1 MAVKKVAITT
11 WWHYHNYGTALQ
23 ATATYNVLKNL
34 GYNPDIVNYI
44 PSGKKYSTNPDADRE
59 HEENWENYPRVVD
72 ERRDGKFDNFLQQ
85 HLTFT
90 PKAQDDGEFAE
101 LSDRYD
107 VFITGSDQIWAP
119 RVFDERYFLDF
130 VQDNRK
136 KIAYAPSIGLPTIE
150 NEYVR
155 GRMRELISQFAH
167 VSVREEQG
175 AETIKSELGLD
186 AVEVMPDPTLLL
198 DYNEWRKIIPKPKT
212 TQKEKYI
219 LCYFWGE
226 NESAWKHATK
236 IAKQTKLPIKIVPVL
251 QKDEKYG
258 EFIESVGPEE
268 FFNLIDDAE
277 MVLTDSF
284 HGAIFSIITRTPFY
298 VFERFK
304 QESGGS
310 QNSRVYNLLKI
321 SGLESRLVRYDDKL
335 REKYDSKTDFS
346 GARKAIKE
354 QKERATGWLES
365 ALIKVRKIDAVKF
378 EARITYYSHSI
389 EKSLSN
395 PSFEQGHAFS
405 VAKEVVDLLRQYSD
419 LGFDKNS
426 PAYLSALSALK
437 ELYLRHKGS
446 KYQDEIKKVM
456 GAFFEEVVDTTQKTG
471 GSLVIHASEKKNNS
485 SKNFKELS
493 ANRYS
498 VRNYL
503 DKQVDEKDIRE
514 VVEIAQKS
522 PSACNRQQ
530 ARVYYMTDKEV
541 IDRILG
547 IQGTLN
553 DYPTPPLLFLITATD
568 DAYLFDTEKN
578 NGYIDGSL
586 FAMSLLYA
594 LEYKGIGAC
603 PLHTMFTEDTCREV
617 MNLLNIPENEK
628 LIMFI
633 SAGYFEKEILACKS
647 YRYPVDYILH
657 RVTRLTSSGVPSQIV
672 DIPMTFEQIE
682 IEKIRAENAHLEAE
696 LSSFLSTKRSARLLA
711 GNIRRHYSRGP
722 LGNIKR
728 ALRLRTRAK
737 SLSCIIID
745 LANKLYWFPK
755 NAVIDYRVKR
765 ITKTQLNRG
774 DRIPK
779 IIHYIWVGGAK
790 KPESV
795 EKYIES
801 WKKYCPDYRI
811 IEWNEKNYNI
821 KSNRYAREAYR
832 EKKWAFVTDFI
843 RLDVLDRF
851 GGIYMDSDVEVLQS
865 LDGFLNEPAFSSF
878 EAGDPS
884 QIFLPTGMMASEK
897 GGKWVRYLK
906 SYYSSSRSFF
916 RKDGQIDDTPNT
928 VTITDMTVDKYGIC
942 LNNKLQ
948 KFDDFTMYPS
958 EYFCPK
964 SWSTRKINLTK
975 NTHTIHHFA
984 ASWLPPEIR
993 KLQHEGEE

>member
-219 LCYFWGE
+219 LCYFLGE

-321 SGLESRLVRYDDKL
+321 SGLESRLIRYDDRL
-335 REKYDSKTDFS
+335 REKYDCKINFTEAHKT
-346 GARKAIKE
+346 ITNE
-354 QKERATGWLES
+354 QKRAKSYLKRSLNINVPLVSIIVPVYNVDRFLMRGLKSIENQTYSNIEVIVIDDGSTDMSGEIADRFSKRDNRFKVIHKENGGVSS
-365 ALIKVRKIDAVKF
+365 AKNVGLDNSSGEYVVIMDGDDAVAPDYVEYLLSLIENTKAEVAASLNMFNEDNVSQINNDRF
-378 EARITYYSHSI
+378 EAYSPVDALEAIYLYHMGVGMCNKI
-389 EKSLSN
+389 WRR
-395 PSFEQGHAFS
+395 SF
-405 VAKEVVDLLRQYSD
+405 
-419 LGFDKNS
+419 
-426 PAYLSALSALK
+426 
-437 ELYLRHKGS
+437 
-446 KYQDEIKKVM
+446 I
-456 GAFFEEVVDTTQKTG
+456 
-471 GSLVIHASEKKNNS
+471 
-485 SKNFKELS
+485 
-493 ANRYS
+493 
-498 VRNYL
+498 
-503 DKQVDEKDIRE
+503 
-514 VVEIAQKS
+514 
-522 PSACNRQQ
+522 
-530 ARVYYMTDKEV
+530 
-541 IDRILG
+541 
-547 IQGTLN
+547 
-553 DYPTPPLLFLITATD
+553 
-568 DAYLFDTEKN
+568 EKN
-578 NGYIDGSL
+578 NLRCDESLWFGEGTTFCVQSFAKASSVGVGRRRVYWQEFFNPKSATRKFRLDSWECGLRALRIQRDSWSSDINNKRVVDAWNFHYWWVNCSVARKIWLNNLERQYNKELWQYKRYIRRHIAHGLSAPVSDEQKKLYKNIFINPKKWLLSINIEESVSNRLPEKLPWEIQKSNLEAKTQTYKSL
-586 FAMSLLYA
+586 QKVEIERLKHEVERLNNELNSLLA
-594 LEYKGIGAC
+594 
-603 PLHTMFTEDTCREV
+603 
-617 MNLLNIPENEK
+617 
-628 LIMFI
+628 
-633 SAGYFEKEILACKS
+633 
-647 YRYPVDYILH
+647 
-657 RVTRLTSSGVPSQIV
+657 
-672 DIPMTFEQIE
+672 
-682 IEKIRAENAHLEAE
+682 
-696 LSSFLSTKRSARLLA
+696 TKRSARLL
-711 GNIRRHYSRGP
+711 

-728 ALRLRTRAK
+728 HFSRGILG
-737 SLSCIIID
+737 
-745 LANKLYWFPK
+745 
-755 NAVIDYRVKR
+755 RVKR
-765 ITKTQLNRG
+765 RL
-774 DRIPK
+774 RIRTRIK
-779 IIHYIWVGGAK
+779 GII
-790 KPESV
+790 
-795 EKYIES
+795 
-801 WKKYCPDYRI
+801 
-811 IEWNEKNYNI
+811 
-821 KSNRYAREAYR
+821 
-832 EKKWAFVTDFI
+832 
-843 RLDVLDRF
+843 
-851 GGIYMDSDVEVLQS
+851 GIN
-865 LDGFLNEPAFSSF
+865 G
-878 EAGDPS
+878 
-884 QIFLPTGMMASEK
+884 
-897 GGKWVRYLK
+897 
-906 SYYSSSRSFF
+906 
-916 RKDGQIDDTPNT
+916 
-928 VTITDMTVDKYGIC
+928 
-942 LNNKLQ
+942 
-948 KFDDFTMYPS
+948 
-958 EYFCPK
+958 
-964 SWSTRKINLTK
+964 
-975 NTHTIHHFA
+975 
-984 ASWLPPEIR
+984 
-993 KLQHEGEE
+993 